1 MTATTQTEQRTSERG
16 FTLIEFLMAM
26 FVFSILS
33 TMVLAI
39 SGRFF
44 SVSTSASEI
53 FNNTST
59 AQNVMDRLTKELRA
73 AVYEGSSPP
82 TPIIST
88 TPTSLS
94 FYAALGAATGPT
106 EVMLTL
112 SNKTL
117 TESDYPAVSN
127 SGSTWTY
134 STTAQTTVISSHVVN
149 PSGTALFT
157 YYPNNSNTPIVPQ
170 TLTTPETTSTIESIG
185 IDLVV
190 QQGATG
196 NAATLASEVHLL
208 NVDYAS

>member
-1 MTATTQTEQRTSERG
+1 MDRG

-44 SVSTSASEI
+44 STSTSATEI
-53 FNNTST
+53 FNNTSA
-59 AQNVMDRLTKELRA
+59 AQNVMDRLTKEIRA
-73 AVYEGSSPP
+73 AVYEGSSPE
-82 TPIIST
+82 TPIVAA
-88 TPTSLS
+88 TPTSLT

-106 EVMLTL
+106 EVVFTL

-134 STTAQTTVISSHVVN
+134 STTPQITLISSNVVN
-149 PSGTALFT
+149 PTGTALFSYFT
-157 YYPNNSNTPIVPQ
+157 TTGPEPYPQ
-170 TLTTPETTSTIESIG
+170 TFTTPETTDTIESIG

-190 QQGATG
+190 QQNAAG
-196 NAATLASEVHLL
+196 NAATLVSQVYLL